1 MAQQASPNVAG
12 QTELLRMYPAR
23 LATDVSR
30 KPAGSFSSIPMK
42 TSVPVQSAAP
52 PDVGVRDE
60 HGEDE
65 QDHLDEGEDPQ
76 LVEADP
82 EREEEHRLDVED
94 DEQHGG
100 QVVLHREA
108 TTAARVR
115 RRLDAALVRVELGA
129 VVPLGAR
136 R

>member
-42 TSVPVQSAAP
+42 TSVPFQSAAT

-65 QDHLDEGEDPQ
+65 QHHLDEREDP
-76 LVEADP
+76 EPAEPDR

-94 DEQHGG
+94 DEEHRG
-100 QVVLHREA
+100 QVVLDREPP
-108 TTAARVR
+108 AAR
-115 RRLDAALVRVELGA
+115 RV
-129 VVPLGAR
+129 
-136 R
+136 